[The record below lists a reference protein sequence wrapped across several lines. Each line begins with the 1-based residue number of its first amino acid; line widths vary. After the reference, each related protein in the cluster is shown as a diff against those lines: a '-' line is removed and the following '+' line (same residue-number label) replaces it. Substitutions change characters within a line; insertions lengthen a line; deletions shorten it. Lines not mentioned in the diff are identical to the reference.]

1 MAVRE
6 EDLVNII
13 AKWERSI
20 DGVVNSYDFAKNETN
35 IITAKAPCVLHYP
48 PLFKS
53 SPHAHYNKWNNSI
66 TIRSTLLVA
75 PRASRGANLS
85 YLENEAMPFLQ
96 KWRLKFQQADVIKD
110 MLAVS
115 PSISRAFLVDGSYGV
130 GGELLTIKNTPWIGC
145 IFNFEFT
152 EIV

>member
-6 EDLVNII
+6 EDLINVI

-20 DGVVNSYDFAKNETN
+20 IGVEHSYDFAKNENN
-35 IITAKAPCVLHYP
+35 INTGKAPCVLHYP
-48 PLFKS
+48 PVFKS
-53 SPHAHYNKWNNSI
+53 KPQAHHNRWNNSI
-66 TIRSTLLVA
+66 TVRSSLLVA

-96 KWRLKFQQADVIKD
+96 KWRLKFQQADVIND
-110 MLAVS
+110 MLGAS
-115 PSISRAFLVDGSYGV
+115 PSVTRAFLASGSYGV
-130 GGELLTIKNTPWIGC
+130 GGELLTINNTPWIGC

-152 EIV
+152 EII